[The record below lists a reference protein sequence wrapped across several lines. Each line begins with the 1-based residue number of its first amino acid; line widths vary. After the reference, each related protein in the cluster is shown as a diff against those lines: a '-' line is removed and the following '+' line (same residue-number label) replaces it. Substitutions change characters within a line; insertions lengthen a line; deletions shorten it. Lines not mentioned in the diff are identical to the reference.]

1 VEFTVN
7 KRLSVIGGVLSSAL
21 IAAGG
26 CGLAGSAAAAGGL
39 TTSSVVR
46 TAKLAIAQE
55 TSVHVVFVAHSD
67 SPSRTE
73 DIVADVGRASG
84 TEAVTEGNATLDIR
98 LTPTHAYVSGN
109 ADGLTKIFG
118 MSASD
123 AKKVGKDWESWKSGT
138 TQYANLKSDLT
149 MSSVSALL
157 PKIKGTTLST
167 VATGGTTSYAL
178 KWTIAA
184 TASTPQAKNTLT
196 VSSGALTLPVKETAV
211 VSSGA
216 TATTALSEWGER
228 IAVSVPP
235 SPVTIASSKIS
246 S

>member
-1 VEFTVN
+1 MHTRQ
-7 KRLSVIGGVLSSAL
+7 KIIGGVLSSAL
-21 IAAGG
+21 IAAGVG
-26 CGLAGSAAAAGGL
+26 ALGVSAAAAGGL
-39 TTSSVVR
+39 TTSSVVKS
-46 TAKLAIAQE
+46 AKLAIAKQ
-55 TSVHVVFVAHSD
+55 TSVHVVFVAHSS

-84 TEAVTEGNATLDIR
+84 TEAVTEGKATLDIR

-109 ADGLTKIFG
+109 ADGLTEIFG

-123 AKKVGKDWESWKSGT
+123 AKKVGKYWESWKSGT

-157 PKIKGTTLST
+157 PKVKGTTLST
-167 VATGGTTSYAL
+167 VVAGGTTSYAL

-184 TASTPQAKNTLT
+184 TTSTPQAKNTLT
-196 VSSGALTLPVKETAV
+196 VSSGAVTLPVKETAV
-211 VSSGA
+211 VSTGA
-216 TATTALSEWGER
+216 MATTSLSAWGEP

-235 SPVTIASSKIS
+235 SPLTIASSKIS